1 MYLKINPT
9 VSSPSHSPPS
19 TSTRVGCC
27 LERTVMITNKSKKKN
42 RKLKKKNGAVIE
54 LNGTCKLIVP
64 KTRKAGISYLTI
76 CSFLIAVIAIKEQ
89 QARPI
94 LDRRPCSNSCIS
106 FQWVVR
112 FLGQKGCFSCIIQ
125 SCPKYMHQ
133 NKRFKK
139 ASQEDRRK
147 KATCMQLLLAGQL
160 TLAQPTTCNQGGKKA
175 KLSDGDSL
183 SDVAPM
189 RLGSTT
195 C

>member
-1 MYLKINPT
+1 MDSSAAYCVCAVLQSCKTKSGDRRAGKNTLILNSWGEKMYLKINPT

-64 KTRKAGISYLTI
+64 KTRKAGISYQTI

-106 FQWVVR
+106 F
-112 FLGQKGCFSCIIQ
+112 
-125 SCPKYMHQ
+125 
-133 NKRFKK
+133 
-139 ASQEDRRK
+139 
-147 KATCMQLLLAGQL
+147 
-160 TLAQPTTCNQGGKKA
+160 
-175 KLSDGDSL
+175 
-183 SDVAPM
+183 
-189 RLGSTT
+189 
-195 C
+195 

>member
-27 LERTVMITNKSKKKN
+27 LERTVMITNKSKKKTET
-42 RKLKKKNGAVIE
+42 KKNGAVIE

-64 KTRKAGISYLTI
+64 KTRKAGISYQTI

-106 FQWVVR
+106 F
-112 FLGQKGCFSCIIQ
+112 
-125 SCPKYMHQ
+125 
-133 NKRFKK
+133 
-139 ASQEDRRK
+139 
-147 KATCMQLLLAGQL
+147 
-160 TLAQPTTCNQGGKKA
+160 
-175 KLSDGDSL
+175 
-183 SDVAPM
+183 
-189 RLGSTT
+189 
-195 C
+195 